1 VAKMTNGTVYKV
13 IISILALL
21 LTISV
26 GFATGKTSNDD
37 RIKNLEDQQKIN
49 TEAII
54 KMDAKLDYL
63 ILLAE
68 RGNTP

>member
-1 VAKMTNGTVYKV
+1 LVLPRGKR
-13 IISILALL
+13 
-21 LTISV
+21 
-26 GFATGKTSNDD
+26 ATTTGLKDD